1 MLLITLLLQ
10 KYYDDPIVLF
20 VFNIIICSI
29 LEYYT
34 SYIMEKIFKA
44 RWWDYSTCKYN
55 LHGRICAD
63 TMIPFGLLGLLIMY
77 VINPFV
83 YKVYDYMTI
92 YKINLLNIIL
102 IIISIIFMIDLIISS
117 VILLRIRKDNKL
129 LEKDNTIEMSKK
141 VIERIKEKGFPYRRL
156 INAFPNFKHELSKR
170 AKRKID
176 KYTKKIEKIKEKY
189 K

>member
-1 MLLITLLLQ
+1 
-10 KYYDDPIVLF
+10 
-20 VFNIIICSI
+20 
-29 LEYYT
+29 
-34 SYIMEKIFKA
+34 MEKIFKA

-129 LEKDNTIEMSKK
+129 
-141 VIERIKEKGFPYRRL
+141 
-156 INAFPNFKHELSKR
+156 
-170 AKRKID
+170 
-176 KYTKKIEKIKEKY
+176 
-189 K
+189 

>member
-1 MLLITLLLQ
+1 MIKFYILLFFFYSFLGWIIETVIKSYEFKKFVNRGFLIGPYLPIYGFGGLLITLLLQ

-102 IIISIIFMIDLIISS
+102 LIILIIFMIDLIISS
-117 VILLRIRKDNKL
+117 VILLRIRNIL
-129 LEKDNTIEMSKK
+129 
-141 VIERIKEKGFPYRRL
+141 R
-156 INAFPNFKHELSKR
+156 
-170 AKRKID
+170 D
-176 KYTKKIEKIKEKY
+176 K
-189 K
+189 